1 MREYTPSMYIRRSQQ
16 KHPKTGEV
24 YATYRL
30 VESCRT
36 SEGKVRQQT
45 LLNLGSHFSI
55 PVEDWKALAARI
67 EEMQRGQLSLLAQDP
82 VLEQEAQRI
91 AKLLTSKT
99 AQRQGSS
106 QQKPGALADYQSVDL
121 NSIDHHDIRKIG
133 AEHVA
138 LSVAKQI
145 KLMEIMDTLGFN
157 QRQKQVALANIIGR
171 LVHPG
176 SELSTHRYLTTN
188 SALDELLDTDFSDIG
203 LQNLYQSSDRLL
215 KHKDAIETALYQNE
229 KQIFQFDEVIT
240 LYDLTNTYFEGRCVG
255 NTKARYGRSKEKRT
269 DRCLVALGLV
279 LDSSGFPKKSKIYPG
294 NVSEPKTLEEMLTML
309 QSNKEAIVVMDA
321 GIATEDNIE
330 WLKKNKY
337 RFIVVSRKRNLTMP
351 ATEKRV
357 LLKEENNNQ
366 VEAVLVTNDET
377 SELELYCHSQ
387 AKEGKSKEM
396 VSKSC
401 ARYED
406 ELNKLSL
413 GLHKKKGTKKYEK
426 VMERLGR
433 LKEKFSRVNPL
444 YDINVTPDEQNK
456 YTLAITWTRNENK
469 ASTKQ
474 AGIYC
479 LRTNQK
485 QLDAN
490 TLWDIYTTL
499 TDLESAFRSLK
510 SELGMRPIYHQKEE
524 RVDGHLFISI
534 LAYHLLHSIRYQ
546 LKAQGIHA
554 SWQTL
559 RETLSTHCRIT
570 TTLKLE
576 NDKVVK
582 IRKTGSPNAEQAAI
596 YHALKINTHPAKTE
610 KAFF

>member
-1 MREYTPSMYIRRSQQ
+1 MYIRKSQQ

-30 VESCRT
+30 VESYRT
-36 SEGKVRQQT
+36 AEGKVRQQT

-55 PVEDWKALAARI
+55 PVEDWKTLAARV
-67 EEMQRGQLSLLAQDP
+67 EELLHGQLSLLDQNQC
-82 VLEQEAQRI
+82 LEHEAQRI
-91 AKLLTSKT
+91 VKLLTTRT
-99 AQRQGSS
+99 AQRQSSS
-106 QQKPGALADYQSVDL
+106 QQNLQIGADYQSVDL
-121 NSIDHHDIRKIG
+121 NSIEHHDVRTIG

-138 LSVAKQI
+138 VSVAKQI
-145 KLMEIMDTLGFN
+145 KLIEIMEDLGFN
-157 QRQKQVALANIIGR
+157 QRQKEVALANIIAR

-215 KHKDAIETALYQNE
+215 KHKEAIEAALYQNE
-229 KQIFQFDEVIT
+229 KDIFQFDEMIT
-240 LYDLTNTYFEGRCVG
+240 LYDLTNTYFEGRSTG
-255 NTKARYGRSKEKRT
+255 NNKAQYGRSKEKRT
-269 DRCLVALGLV
+269 DCCLVALGLV
-279 LDSSGFPKKSKIYPG
+279 LDSSGFPKKSKIYSG

-309 QSNKEAIVVMDA
+309 QSNKETIVVMDA
-321 GIATEDNIE
+321 GIATKENIE
-330 WLKKNKY
+330 WLKNNHY

-351 ATEKRV
+351 DVENRV
-357 LLKEENNNQ
+357 LLKEEKNNQ
-366 VEAVLVTNDET
+366 VEAVLVSNDET
-377 SELELYCHSQ
+377 NELELYCHSQ
-387 AKEGKSKEM
+387 AKEEKSKEI

-401 ARYED
+401 TRYED
-406 ELNKLSL
+406 ELNKLSQ
-413 GLHKKKGTKKYEK
+413 GLHKKKGTKKYAK
-426 VMERLGR
+426 IMERIGR
-433 LKEKFSRVNPL
+433 LKEKFSRVNQL
-444 YDINVTPDEQNK
+444 YDIQVIPDEQNQQAV
-456 YTLAITWTRNENK
+456 AITWARNEYKVHN
-469 ASTKQ
+469 KQ

-490 TLWDIYTTL
+490 TIWGVYTTL

-510 SELGMRPIYHQKEE
+510 SELGMRPVYHQKED

-546 LKAQGIHA
+546 LKAHGIHD

-570 TTLKLE
+570 STLKLE
-576 NDKVVK
+576 NGKVVK
-582 IRKTGSPNAEQAAI
+582 IRKTASPTAEQSAI